1 MAYAFVVLVAVAVA
15 VFAMQNTS
23 TVTVQFIVWKIEQ
36 VPLAAVVLS
45 SLAAGAIIVGLPL
58 YFQLWRARRNL
69 RGQSTLRPP
78 DHYEN
83 QPPLV

>member
-1 MAYAFVVLVAVAVA
+1 MGYAFVVLVAVAVA

-23 TVTVQFIVWKIEQ
+23 TVTVQFIIWKIEQ

-58 YFQLWRARRNL
+58 YVQLWRARSRL
-69 RGQSTLRPP
+69 RGQSAFRPP
-78 DHYEN
+78 DEPEDR
-83 QPPLV
+83 PPAF

>member
-1 MAYAFVVLVAVAVA
+1 MGYAIVVLVAVAVA

-23 TVTVQFIVWKIEQ
+23 TVTVQFILWKIEQ

-58 YFQLWRARRNL
+58 YFRLWRARRV
-69 RGQSTLRPP
+69 RAQSGFRPP
-78 DHYEN
+78 DEPEHR
-83 QPPLV
+83 PPAF